1 MKKILLSLIFICIA
15 VFTCGNHKTYIS
27 GNSHQ
32 DTSPNN
38 YINAIDTLTF
48 KDQIQKPYYLRIPF
62 AEVTNK
68 GTLIVGA
75 DIRENTTADQTKI
88 SIGIVR
94 STDKGR
100 TFTNP
105 QIIIPHTEI
114 SDWDRAMDGTILI
127 NRKNGDIFVFA
138 HRIISKNIWE
148 HTHHTGEY
156 GFDCFVTKSSD
167 DGKTWS
173 KPISLK
179 KEMGSFGENVIS
191 LFGGVGNGITME
203 DGTLVLPIQC
213 KMATQNI
220 SATNEN
226 DIFNIQ
232 SGLLYSKD
240 GGKTWQT
247 VNSETFGWTSTIFRR
262 TKLFTDPQADTLFAL
277 AGTNNSEVYVW
288 ASTDKGLNWECLYYE
303 WFFFGEMIVYPF
315 DIAQYGNNLI
325 FYFSSGIYRLNLV
338 EIDQRPETITGQLIH
353 VDNPPLDNPPLPG
366 MVWAL
371 ESEAGQYILN
381 YELAWIWAD
390 TKLVVNGV
398 EYSVNDSVEINGRTF
413 VKQDINGNN
422 YKELKIKSIN
432 NITDAGTD
440 NTDPYTRLLVF
451 PNPASENFAYQSKT
465 PLKNWQVRNISGQ
478 LILQGDANQTEIDC
492 QNWPAGLYIFEW
504 ETAGGQKGRT
514 KLVKR

>member
-15 VFTCGNHKTYIS
+15 VFTSGNHKTYIS

-32 DTSPNN
+32 NTSPNN

-240 GGKTWQT
+240 GGKTWKRSAT
-247 VNSETFGWTSTIFRR
+247 LLPCYSSECNLIEYKSGKLMINSRGYISKRRIFVTDNLGSTWFKAPADCTLVEPVACQGSFHKIKYKRHSYGLFINPRDSVRRKNITLYKTMDYLNYSPLYTLEKKEIFGYSTI
-262 TKLFTDPQADTLFAL
+262 ADDE
-277 AGTNNSEVYVW
+277 NNVYI
-288 ASTDKGLNWECLYYE
+288 GLEDNGYSIRIYT
-303 WFFFGEMIVYPF
+303 
-315 DIAQYGNNLI
+315 
-325 FYFSSGIYRLNLV
+325 FSKKDL
-338 EIDQRPETITGQLIH
+338 
-353 VDNPPLDNPPLPG
+353 
-366 MVWAL
+366 
-371 ESEAGQYILN
+371 
-381 YELAWIWAD
+381 
-390 TKLVVNGV
+390 
-398 EYSVNDSVEINGRTF
+398 
-413 VKQDINGNN
+413 
-422 YKELKIKSIN
+422 
-432 NITDAGTD
+432 
-440 NTDPYTRLLVF
+440 
-451 PNPASENFAYQSKT
+451 
-465 PLKNWQVRNISGQ
+465 
-478 LILQGDANQTEIDC
+478 
-492 QNWPAGLYIFEW
+492 
-504 ETAGGQKGRT
+504 
-514 KLVKR
+514 